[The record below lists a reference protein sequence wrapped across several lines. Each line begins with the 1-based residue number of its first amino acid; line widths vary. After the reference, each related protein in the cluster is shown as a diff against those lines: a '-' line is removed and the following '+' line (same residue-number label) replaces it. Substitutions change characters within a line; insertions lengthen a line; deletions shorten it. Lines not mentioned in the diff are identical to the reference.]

1 MIVVDDNFLRV
12 LRVLVFRPSVVL
24 LVLGEAK
31 FWCCIHHKEQSFVRA
46 DEEDISLFLG
56 GIDLF
61 HLFVQVL
68 VILGSN
74 YWAILEALHLFL

>member
-31 FWCCIHHKEQSFVRA
+31 FSCCYHHKEQSFVRA

-56 GIDLF
+56 GIDFF
-61 HLFVQVL
+61 HLFV
-68 VILGSN
+68 
-74 YWAILEALHLFL
+74 